1 VKKISRR
8 RTASRTPGKR
18 WTRLNART
26 GESDG
31 SLTENG
37 GLVLVAELDRV
48 LGVTAALDAG
58 IGPVKERDRGLS
70 GGEFALATAVVQ
82 LVGEDHLVGFD
93 RLRADVVGEGLLPA
107 PVPAATTAATLAA
120 RFGQAQREG
129 IETACAQLTGRAL
142 GALPVAERARILSG
156 PVTID
161 LDAKDIEVFSTRK
174 EQVIRSYKGEI
185 AGRVHAAHWA
195 QAGTVLVADLL
206 DGRSDG
212 RTHAPDQID
221 RAVDAL
227 RAAGATGQVLFQGD
241 SGYYAG
247 KVAEKIVAR
256 GGLFRLGVPRGK
268 ALWRA
273 VAAVHED
280 DWIAAIDY
288 PDAQVALLDYAPAD
302 WPPGTRVVAR
312 RVRYDADQLSTD
324 PRSRRSRTPGKDQL
338 ALVLDGLSDQAYAY
352 SFLATNEALD
362 LDEEIAAAEWEF
374 RRRTKIEELFRDT
387 AHGAGLNH
395 LPSASHAV
403 NSMWMWGALLA
414 YNLSAWLQM
423 LAPLDAS
430 GARRRI
436 ATIRRLLITRAAR
449 LTTTARR
456 PRLRFAPAADQMIA
470 TTLARIRSAGS
481 LLAT

>member
-8 RTASRTPGKR
+8 RTASRSLGRR
-18 WTRLNART
+18 WTRLNAQV
-26 GESDG
+26 GEPDG

-37 GLVLVAELDRV
+37 GLLLVAELDRA
-48 LGVTAALDAG
+48 LGVTSALDAE

-70 GGEFALATAVVQ
+70 GGEFTLALAAVQ
-82 LVGEDHLVGFD
+82 LTGEDHLVGFD
-93 RLRADVVGEGLLPA
+93 RLRADAVGEGLLPA
-107 PVPAATTAATLAA
+107 PVPPSTTAATLAT

-129 IETACAQLTGRAL
+129 VERASAQVTVRAL
-142 GALPVAERARILSG
+142 AALPVAERARILSG
-156 PVTID
+156 PVTVD

-212 RTHAPDQID
+212 RTQSPAQID
-221 RAVDAL
+221 RAVDAV
-227 RAAGATGQVLFQGD
+227 RATGATGRILFQGD

-247 KVAEKIVAR
+247 KVAEKIVAH

-273 VAAVHED
+273 VAGVHED
-280 DWIAAIDY
+280 DWIDALDY

-302 WPPGTRVVAR
+302 WPDGTRVVAR
-312 RVRYDADQLSTD
+312 RVRYAAGQLSAD
-324 PRSRRSRTPGKDQL
+324 PRSRRSRTVGKDQL
-338 ALVLDGLSDQAYAY
+338 ALVLDGIEDQAYAY
-352 SFLATNEALD
+352 SFIATNEDLD
-362 LDEEIAAAEWEF
+362 LDEEIAQAEWEF

-395 LPSASHAV
+395 LPSGSHAV

-423 LAPLDAS
+423 LAPI
-430 GARRRI
+430 GMARRRI
-436 ATIRRLLITRAAR
+436 ATVRRLLIHRAAR
-449 LTTTARR
+449 WTTTARR
-456 PRLRFAPAADQMIA
+456 HELHFTQAADELIA
-470 TTLARIRSAGS
+470 QALARIRAHRRP
-481 LLAT
+481 LTA

>member
-1 VKKISRR
+1 
-8 RTASRTPGKR
+8 
-18 WTRLNART
+18 LNAKV
-26 GESDG
+26 GEPDG

-37 GLVLVAELDRV
+37 GLVLVAELDRA
-48 LGVTAALDAG
+48 LGITAALDSG

-70 GGEFALATAVVQ
+70 GGESALACAVVQ
-82 LVGEDHLVGFD
+82 LTGEDHLVGFD
-93 RLRADVVGEGLLPA
+93 RLRADAVGEGLLPA
-107 PVPAATTAATLAA
+107 PVPPSTTAATLAA
-120 RFGQAQREG
+120 RFDQTRREG
-129 IETACAQLTGRAL
+129 VERASAHVTARAL
-142 GALPVAERARILSG
+142 AALPVAERAPILSG

-161 LDAKDIEVFSTRK
+161 LDAKDIEVFSTLK

-212 RTHAPDQID
+212 RTHAPGQID
-221 RAVDAL
+221 RAVNAV
-227 RAAGATGQVLFQGD
+227 RAAGAGGRILFQGD

-280 DWIAAIDY
+280 DWIDAVDY

-302 WPPGTRVVAR
+302 WPDGTRVIAR
-312 RVRYDADQLSTD
+312 RVRYDADQLSAD
-324 PRSRRSRTPGKDQL
+324 PRSRRSRTVGKDQL
-338 ALVLDGLSDQAYAY
+338 ALVLDGIADTAYAC
-352 SFLATNEALD
+352 SFIATNEPLD

-374 RRRTKIEELFRDT
+374 RRRTKVEELFRDT
-387 AHGAGLNH
+387 AHGAGLSH
-395 LPSASHAV
+395 LPSGTHAV

-414 YNLSAWLQM
+414 YNLAAWLQM
-423 LAPLDAS
+423 LAPIGA
-430 GARRRI
+430 ARRRI
-436 ATIRRLLITRAAR
+436 ATVRRLLIRRAGR
-449 LTTTARR
+449 WTTTARR
-456 PRLRFAPAADQMIA
+456 HELHFTQAADGLIA
-470 TTLARIRSAGS
+470 QALARIRAHRR
-481 LLAT
+481 LLAA

>member
-8 RTASRTPGKR
+8 RTASRTSGKR
-18 WTRLNART
+18 WTRLNARV
-26 GESDG
+26 GEPDG
-31 SLTENG
+31 ALTENG
-37 GLVLVAELDRV
+37 GLLLVAELDLA
-48 LGVTAALDAG
+48 LGITAALDAG

-70 GGEFALATAVVQ
+70 AGEFALAMAAVQ
-82 LVGEDHLVGFD
+82 LCGEDHLVGFD
-93 RLRADVVGEGLLPA
+93 HLRADAVGEGLLPA

-120 RFGQAQREG
+120 RFGQVQREG
-129 IETACAQLTGRAL
+129 IEHACATLTGRAL
-142 GALPVAERARILSG
+142 RALPVTERAKVLAG

-195 QAGTVLVADLL
+195 QAGTAVAADLL

-212 RTHAPDQID
+212 RTHAPGQID
-221 RAVDAL
+221 RAVGAV
-227 RAAGATGQVLFQGD
+227 RAAGATGTILFQGD

-280 DWIAAIDY
+280 DWIDALDY
-288 PDAQVALLDYAPAD
+288 DEAQVALLDYAPAD
-302 WPPGTRVVAR
+302 WPEGTRVIAR
-312 RVRYDADQLSTD
+312 RVRYDAEQLSAD
-324 PRSRRSRTPGKDQL
+324 PRSRRSRTVGKDQL
-338 ALVLDGLSDQAYAY
+338 ALVLDGIADQAYAY
-352 SFLATNEALD
+352 SFIATNQELD
-362 LDEEIAAAEWEF
+362 LDEETAVAEWEF
-374 RRRTKIEELFRDT
+374 RRRTKVEELFRDT

-423 LAPLDAS
+423 LAPI
-430 GARRRI
+430 GGTRRRI
-436 ATIRRLLITRAAR
+436 ATVRRQLIARAAR

-456 PRLRFAPAADQMIA
+456 DELRFAPAASELIA
-470 TTLARIRSAGS
+470 ATLARIRAVRP
-481 LLAT
+481 LLAA

>member
-1 VKKISRR
+1 M
-8 RTASRTPGKR
+8 
-18 WTRLNART
+18 
-26 GESDG
+26 GEPDE

-37 GLVLVAELDRV
+37 GLLLVAELDRA
-48 LGVTAALDAG
+48 LGITAALDVG

-82 LVGEDHLVGFD
+82 LAGEDHLVGFD
-93 RLRADVVGEGLLPA
+93 NLRADAIGEGLLPA
-107 PVPAATTAATLAA
+107 PIPPSTTAATLSA
-120 RFGQAQREG
+120 RFDQAQREG
-129 IETACAQLTGRAL
+129 IERASSQITARAL
-142 GALPVAERARILSG
+142 AALPVAERAKVLSG

-195 QAGTVLVADLL
+195 QAGTVLAADLG

-212 RTHAPDQID
+212 RTWSPAQID

-227 RAAGATGQVLFQGD
+227 RAAGATGRILFQGD

-247 KVAEKIVAR
+247 KVAQKIVSR

-273 VAAVHED
+273 VTTVHED
-280 DWIAAIDY
+280 DWIDAVDY
-288 PDAQVALLDYAPAD
+288 EGAQVALLDYAPAD
-302 WPPGTRVVAR
+302 WPDGTRVIAR
-312 RVRYDADQLSTD
+312 RVRYDAEQLSAD
-324 PRSRRSRTPGKDQL
+324 PRSRRSRTVGKDQL
-338 ALVLDGLSDQAYAY
+338 ALVLDGIEDQAYAY
-352 SFLATNEALD
+352 SFIATNQEVD
-362 LDEEIAAAEWEF
+362 LDEEIAQAEWEF
-374 RRRTKIEELFRDT
+374 RRRTKVEELFRDT

-395 LPSASHAV
+395 LPSGSHAV

-423 LAPLDAS
+423 LAPIGA
-430 GARRRI
+430 ARRRI
-436 ATIRRLLITRAAR
+436 ATVRRLLIGRAAR
-449 LTTTARR
+449 WTTTARR
-456 PRLRFAPAADQMIA
+456 HELHFTQAATELISQV
-470 TTLARIRSAGS
+470 LARIRAHRQLPSA
-481 LLAT
+481 

>member
-1 VKKISRR
+1 M
-8 RTASRTPGKR
+8 
-18 WTRLNART
+18 
-26 GESDG
+26 GEPDE

-37 GLVLVAELDRV
+37 GLLLVAELDRA
-48 LGVTAALDAG
+48 LGITAALDVG

-82 LVGEDHLVGFD
+82 LAGEDHLVGFD
-93 RLRADVVGEGLLPA
+93 NLRADAIGEGLLPA
-107 PVPAATTAATLAA
+107 PIPPSTTAATLSA
-120 RFGQAQREG
+120 RFDQAQREG
-129 IETACAQLTGRAL
+129 IERACARLTGRAL
-142 GALPVAERARILSG
+142 GALPAAERARILSG

-195 QAGTVLVADLL
+195 QAGTVLAADLG

-212 RTHAPDQID
+212 RTWSPAQID

-227 RAAGATGQVLFQGD
+227 RAAGATGRILFQGD

-273 VAAVHED
+273 VTTVHED
-280 DWIAAIDY
+280 DWIDAVDY
-288 PDAQVALLDYAPAD
+288 EGAQVALLDYAPAD
-302 WPPGTRVVAR
+302 WPDGTRVIAR
-312 RVRYDADQLSTD
+312 RVRYDAEQLSAD
-324 PRSRRSRTPGKDQL
+324 PRSRRSRTVGKDQL
-338 ALVLDGLSDQAYAY
+338 ALVLDGIEDQAYAY
-352 SFLATNEALD
+352 SFIATNEEVD
-362 LDEEIAAAEWEF
+362 LDEEIAQAEWEF
-374 RRRTKIEELFRDT
+374 RRRTKVEELFRDT

-395 LPSASHAV
+395 LPSGSHAV

-423 LAPLDAS
+423 LAPIGA
-430 GARRRI
+430 ARRRI
-436 ATIRRLLITRAAR
+436 ATVRRLLIGRAAR
-449 LTTTARR
+449 WTTTARR
-456 PRLRFAPAADQMIA
+456 HELHFTQAATELISQV
-470 TTLARIRSAGS
+470 LARIRAHRQLPSA
-481 LLAT
+481 